1 MAWESCDSLEHNA
14 QSWQQQNTFQYKFVC
29 YEFIKESIYHKPNS
43 YVLKMFRLS
52 GASYIVYELANY
64 FLFVHSASLAW
75 WNKYEVRED
84 VLNTLQTRSSIASKW
99 AACTLTLILI
109 DPVVRY
115 CTVCIGG

>member
-14 QSWQQQNTFQYKFVC
+14 QSWQQQNTFRYKFVC
-29 YEFIKESIYHKPNS
+29 YEFIKESLYCKPNS

-52 GASYIVYELANY
+52 GTS
-64 FLFVHSASLAW
+64 LFVHSARLAW

-109 DPVVRY
+109 DPVVGY